1 MVKLLYFAWLRAR
14 IGRAEE
20 ILELP
25 RDVADVAALLAW
37 LRGRGAGYQAALQ
50 DLAVVRVAV
59 NQDYVGLDHPVHSGD
74 EVALFPPVT
83 GG

>member
-1 MVKLLYFAWLRAR
+1 MKLLYFAWLRAK
-14 IGRAEE
+14 IGIAEE
-20 ILELP
+20 RVEP
-25 RDVADVAALLAW
+25 PPEVGDVAALLAW
-37 LRGRGAGYQAALQ
+37 LRTRGPGFEEALK

-59 NQDYVGLDHPVHSGD
+59 NQEYVGPRHPLRPGD